1 MNRYYLKESNIN
13 FVYNE
18 SSLVIN
24 KGHLAKVK
32 IKENVQEQVSN
43 VQQCCSI
50 IISNSSGNSIVS
62 NSSNCSSLNSNTL
75 YTLSKYVD
83 THPCPAV
90 CVCVWFVSFSLL
102 FLYHETLDA
111 IETLPQVAALDPN
124 VVCTA
129 SVDLSAL
136 CQHPLHSP
144 ATPAPFCIYL
154 CSTLAGIGYI
164 YNRFVNAIFS
174 FDFLAAYSLINTLL
188 ASRFS
193 YALFVYMQ
201 ICQYCNINLS

>member
-1 MNRYYLKESNIN
+1 MCNNVVQSLSAT
-13 FVYNE
+13 VLATA
-18 SSLVIN
+18 SSATV
-24 KGHLAKVK
+24 ATAPP
-32 IKENVQEQVSN
+32 
-43 VQQCCSI
+43 SI
-50 IISNSSGNSIVS
+50 A
-62 NSSNCSSLNSNTL
+62 TAAP
-75 YTLSKYVD
+75 YVPYRSMLI
-83 THPCPAV
+83 HIPV
-90 CVCVWFVSFSLL
+90 LLCVCVWFVSFSLL

-111 IETLPQVAALDPN
+111 IETLPQVAALDAN
-124 VVCTA
+124 VVCRA

-164 YNRFVNAIFS
+164 YNRFVYAIFS
-174 FDFLAAYSLINTLL
+174 FDFLAADSLINTLL